1 MSQFIYGLLL
11 FSFTSRHVIGLK
23 LLVTED
29 VVEDDDDTWESD
41 ISFSYKPYKGKC
53 TKGSGDSMVTADIT
67 KETYPSENQPGGP
80 NAVAPLGTATGCY
93 TSNAGRLSK
102 WHCHDG
108 SGPAYSSTKEVEKY
122 CKSSATGWPSDG
134 KDFGDVQEGVR
145 TMAAHLKWKP
155 SKYIHYLAK
164 LATMNNK
171 FMKTLVNTAGA
182 GATKF
187 NQHYVCSTKYVKA
200 FDLKPSDYAVEAK
213 FYIVEATGGTKTG
226 DPEYYCYSEAGIAW
240 AKNDPVVKNMDGE
253 EFEIMATGTFS
264 LLSLKESSRTVFEAS
279 AAIDRAGT
287 RCGATYIQ
295 NLTLSGQWVEDIG
308 VASIQAKAEAAVPK
322 VQALQI
328 NFAGEW
334 QSAASKFSYAAVKK
348 ADAKKIIIQLNKLEV
363 LVSVDSHRIHEAG
376 IKTTRFANFL
386 NVNFQGISKLSGFSV
401 GGLLGR
407 DSHDEATQLPDGCGS
422 EALASTEEK
431 GMLSSME
438 LA

>member
-1 MSQFIYGLLL
+1 MSQLIYGLLL
-11 FSFTSRHVIGLK
+11 FSFTSRYVVGLK

-41 ISFSYKPYKGKC
+41 ISFSFKPFKGKC
-53 TKGSGDSMVTADIT
+53 TKGSGDAMVTADIT
-67 KETYPSENQPGGP
+67 KETYGAINQPGGP
-80 NAVAPLGTATGCY
+80 NAKTADHPIACY
-93 TSNAGRLSK
+93 TNGPAGRLSK
-102 WHCHDG
+102 WHCGDSHNLESPKDV
-108 SGPAYSSTKEVEKY
+108 AKY
-122 CKSSATGWPSDG
+122 CSAFFSSWPSNG
-134 KDFGDVQEGVR
+134 EDFGVVQEEMRKVAVA
-145 TMAAHLKWKP
+145 TPKWKP

-171 FMKTLVNTAGA
+171 FMKTILQNAALPAASAGQA
-182 GATKF
+182 
-187 NQHYVCSTKYVKA
+187 HYVCSTKYVKA
-200 FDLKPSDYAVEAK
+200 FDLNPSDYAVEAK

-264 LLSLKESSRTVFEAS
+264 LLSLKESSRTVLEAS

-322 VQALQI
+322 VEALQI

-376 IKTTRFANFL
+376 IKTKRFANFL
-386 NVNFQGISKLSGFSV
+386 NVNFQGISKLSGVSM

-407 DSHDEATQLPDGCGS
+407 DSHVEATRLPDGCES
-422 EALASTEEK
+422 EKLISTQEK
-431 GMLSSME
+431 HMLSSME